1 MTHGQL
7 VGHRRF
13 PDRIGI
19 VVGATEVVDAIG
31 PEADD
36 YRSDAA
42 WVLWS
47 NGEVQ
52 LHRTERLIP
61 VEEPLDDTS
70 NIDSQK

>member
-31 PEADD
+31 PDD

-47 NGEVQ
+47 NGELQ
-52 LHRTERLIP
+52 LHRTERLIS
-61 VEEPLDDTS
+61 VEKSLDDTS
-70 NIDSQK
+70 DNDHPE